1 MNGPLRFARWYLVS
15 AMVVAPLM
23 AVEHAHAQ
31 RDGALRFEKEVI
43 DTGFSGG
50 YGIKVADIDSDGAMD
65 VLALAYRPSEL
76 AWYRNPDWEKTL
88 IETGLDGL
96 IDASPHDID
105 GDGHVDLAVA
115 SAFNLGDPDSGGEVS
130 WLRNPRGDGEGEARD
145 WAVHSIDSIP
155 TSHRLRWADVS
166 GTGTKALVNLP
177 IIGAGASAPEYR
189 GGAELTAYTVA
200 EDPAEPWGHVVLDD
214 SLEMAH
220 GLHIT
225 DWDRDGRD
233 ELLTGSYSGIDL
245 VNLASRGEFVTR
257 DTLVTPRH
265 TERPGAGVSDVVA
278 GRWRGD
284 ERFLATIEPWHG
296 NEVVVY
302 LRDDTRRESWRRT
315 VVDDSLA
322 SGHALLAVDL
332 DNDGRD
338 EIVAGGRGEPHAL
351 NVYRY
356 NETAGNWQ
364 RTVLDRGGVAV
375 SGLAAADL
383 DGNGF
388 MDVVAVGASTA
399 NVVIYHNMGR

>member
-1 MNGPLRFARWYLVS
+1 MNDPLRFARRALVS
-15 AMVVAPLM
+15 AVVVLPLM
-23 AVEHAHAQ
+23 LAQHAHAQ

-50 YGIKVADIDSDGAMD
+50 YGATVADIDGDGAVD

-76 AWYRNPDWEKTL
+76 AWYRNPGWEKMV
-88 IETGLDGL
+88 IETELDGL
-96 IDASPHDID
+96 IDAAPHDID

-115 SAFNLGDPDSGGEVS
+115 SAFSLGDSESGGKVS
-130 WLRNPRGDGEGEARD
+130 WLRNHRGSGEEEAPR
-145 WAVHSIDSIP
+145 WTVHAIDSIP

-166 GTGTKALVNLP
+166 GTGARVLINLP
-177 IIGAGASAPEYR
+177 IIGTGAAAPQYR

-200 EDPAEPWGHVVLDD
+200 ENPAEPWGHVVLDD

-220 GLHIT
+220 GLYVT
-225 DWDRDGRD
+225 DWDDDGRD
-233 ELLTGSYSGIDL
+233 ELLTASYSGIELID
-245 VNLASRGEFVTR
+245 LASRGQFVTR
-257 DTLVTPRH
+257 DTLVAPQY
-265 TERPGAGVSDVVA
+265 TERPRAGISDVVA
-278 GRWRGD
+278 GAWRGE
-284 ERFLATIEPWHG
+284 ERFLASIEPWHG

-302 LRDDTRRESWRRT
+302 RRAQGHRGSWQRT
-315 VVDDSLA
+315 VIDESLV

-356 NETAGNWQ
+356 DEAAGRWQ
-364 RTVLDRGGVAV
+364 RRELDQGVAV
-375 SGLAAADL
+375 SGLAASDL

-388 MDVVAVGASTA
+388 MDIVAVGASTA